1 MKTVFS
7 RIFTLEVDGR
17 PTLAFEASGTKQ
29 AKQICQE
36 SWLLNDLSI
45 LTSGGVRL
53 RTAKSK
59 LSVRLAS
66 PDEATIFAFV
76 ANKTSPSED
85 MVLAYL
91 VVWTAKNTDDENDR
105 GISGERDQI

>member
-1 MKTVFS
+1 
-7 RIFTLEVDGR
+7 
-17 PTLAFEASGTKQ
+17 
-29 AKQICQE
+29 
-36 SWLLNDLSI
+36 

-76 ANKTSPSED
+76 ANTTNPSED

-91 VVWTAKNTDDENDR
+91 VDLDGQEHR
-105 GISGERDQI
+105 R

>member
-7 RIFTLEVDGR
+7 RIFTLEADGR
-17 PTLAFEASGTKQ
+17 PIIAFEASGTREAQ
-29 AKQICQE
+29 QLCQE
-36 SWLLNDLSI
+36 SWLLNDLSA
-45 LTSGGVRL
+45 LTSAGVRL

-66 PDEATIFAFV
+66 PDEATIFRLV
-76 ANKTSPSED
+76 ADATTPSPD

-91 VVWTAKNTDDENDR
+91 VRLDGRE
-105 GISGERDQI
+105 